1 MIKILFFGTLAQQ
14 IGKDSMDITFVEP
27 ESISAVL
34 KKIAADFPILN
45 KIHHA
50 VLFAVNHN
58 QVHADH
64 IVQDGDE
71 IAFMPP
77 FAGG

>member
-1 MIKILFFGTLAQQ
+1 MIKILFFGTLAHQ
-14 IGKDSMDITFVEP
+14 IGKDSMNITLVEP
-27 ESISAVL
+27 ESIGTIL

-58 QVHADH
+58 QVNADH